1 MPLSSTPRLA
11 GFPAARWLL
20 PAAALRLVRAGCRA
34 RSRCGFAQGWVLGA
48 RQVVFVPLYGLAA
61 AGRIACLFDPGPSA
75 VALQVGLGRIVASET
90 EVPNMLV
97 NLR

>member
-1 MPLSSTPRLA
+1 M
-11 GFPAARWLL
+11 
-20 PAAALRLVRAGCRA
+20 
-34 RSRCGFAQGWVLGA
+34 GA

-61 AGRIACLFDPGPSA
+61 AGRIACLFDPGPLA

-97 NLR
+97 NLL